1 MPSAVRPSTVRL
13 GAVLLAAV
21 LLLTACVPGSSPGEG
36 RIRVSAV
43 PGAAVDRPV
52 LPAVDPDVPGLV
64 AGLPG
69 AGLTA
74 YAKQQV
80 AWSDCGEDTQCATV
94 LAPLDYA
101 NPSQRAVTL
110 ALRRLAATRSPK
122 LGTLFINP
130 GGPGASGT
138 GLVTRFDTDG
148 LERYD
153 VVGWDPRGTGGS
165 TPVRCF
171 GDEEADAYNSLD
183 FSPDT
188 EAERTA
194 MIEAAYDLGTSCWE
208 RSGVLLE
215 HISTIETVRDLD
227 LLRQLV
233 GDQRLHFL
241 GYSYGTQIGATYAEL
256 FARSTGKLVL
266 DAAVNI
272 TQDDDVI
279 QAMGFDLALGNFA
292 DWCARQSCPLGGTKQ
307 KVLAAITGLFDRLDG
322 SPLTTGGRLLT
333 QSLAVTGTAAVLY
346 GGTTAWPSLVTVLN
360 AGIRGNGSGLLRAA
374 DSLNDRDQQ
383 GRYGTMFFAFPAI
396 SCLDTGEDKGV
407 LDADRQWQEDIAKA
421 PIFGRYFG
429 PQYGCALWP
438 VRPSRQLD
446 ITGADAEPLLVIGGT
461 GDNATPYQQAV
472 SMAEQLKSGV
482 LVTYSG
488 EGHGSYGGKSPC
500 VDAIVV
506 AYLVKG
512 TVPAD
517 GVRCS

>member
-1 MPSAVRPSTVRL
+1 MPSAVRLS
-13 GAVLLAAV
+13 AVLLAA
-21 LLLTACVPGSSPGEG
+21 LLLTACVPGSSPPTDPPEG

-43 PGAAVDRPV
+43 PGTAVDRPV
-52 LPAVDPDVPGLV
+52 LPSVDPDVPGLV
-64 AGLPG
+64 AGLAG
-69 AGLTA
+69 DGLTA
-74 YAKQQV
+74 YATQQL
-80 AWSDCGEDTQCATV
+80 AWSDCGEATECATV

-130 GGPGASGT
+130 GGPGASGMS
-138 GLVTRFDTDG
+138 LVTRFDTGG
-148 LERYD
+148 LEQYD
-153 VVGWDPRGTGGS
+153 VVGWDPRGTGDS

-171 GDEEADAYNSLD
+171 GDERADAYNSLD

-188 EAERTA
+188 DAERAA
-194 MIEAAYDLGTSCWE
+194 MIEATHDLGMSCWE

-233 GDQRLHFL
+233 GDEKLHFF

-256 FARSTGKLVL
+256 FAQSAGKLVL

-272 TQDDDVI
+272 THDDDVI

-292 DWCARQSCPLGGTKQ
+292 DWCATQGCALGDTKQ
-307 KVLAAITGLFDRLDG
+307 EVLAGITRLFDRLDG
-322 SPLTTGGRLLT
+322 SPLPAGGRLLT
-333 QSLAVTGTAAVLY
+333 QSLAVTGTAFLLY
-346 GGTTAWPSLVTVLN
+346 GGKAAWPSLVAILD
-360 AGIRGNGSGLLRAA
+360 AGLRGKGTGLLRAA

-383 GRYGTMFFAFPAI
+383 GHYGTMFFAFPAI
-396 SCLDTGEDKGV
+396 SCLDTGEDEGV

-446 ITGADAEPLLVIGGT
+446 ITGADAGPLLVIGGT

-472 SMAEQLKSGV
+472 SMAEQLTSGV

-488 EGHGSYGGKSPC
+488 EGHGSYGGKSSC